1 MAFFNKHEETMSSDE
16 MASLQTE
23 RLIKTVRRAYEKV
36 MPYRAKMDAAG
47 IKPEDIKSVDDLIKL
62 PFTTKQDLRDN
73 YPYGMNAVPM
83 SDVVRIHAS
92 SGTSGKQTVVTYTQR
107 DLDVWAECVA
117 RVLVC
122 AGATKDDIVQVCYGY
137 SMFTGGLGAH
147 YGAEKL
153 GCSVIPASTGNTA
166 RQIMMMQDFGTT
178 VLCCT
183 PSYAIYLYEYMRD
196 NNISLDSVNLKYGI
210 FGAEP
215 WSDNMRTQIEGF
227 LKLEATDIYGL
238 SEICGPGVA
247 FSCQTRKDLHVN
259 EDHFIVE
266 VIDPVTGLRQPDG
279 VPGEICFTC
288 INKEAM
294 PLIRYNT
301 RDISALHHGKCDCG
315 RTLVRMDR
323 VTGRSDD
330 MLIIRGVNV
339 FPSQIESVLLS
350 TGNVDPRYLIIVDR
364 QGTLDQMEIKV
375 EISSS
380 QFTDQIR
387 GLETLEN
394 NIKNQLDSALNISAK
409 ITLVEPGTI
418 ERSVGKTKHVIDNR
432 RLD

>member
-1 MAFFNKHEETMSSDE
+1 MAFFNKHKETMSSDE

-23 RLIKTVRRAYEKV
+23 RLKKTVKRVYEKV
-36 MPYRAKMDAAG
+36 MPYRAKMDAVG
-47 IKPEDIKSVDDLIKL
+47 IKPEDIKSVDDLAKL

-117 RVLVC
+117 RVLAC

-166 RQIMMMQDFGTT
+166 RQILMMQDFGTT

-183 PSYAIYLYEYMRD
+183 PSYAIYLYEHMRD
-196 NNISLDSVNLKYGI
+196 NNISMNSVNLKYGI

-215 WSDNMRTQIEGF
+215 WSDNMRTQIENF
-227 LKLEATDIYGL
+227 LNLTATDIYGL

-247 FSCQTRKDLHVN
+247 FSCQTHKDLHVN

-266 VIDPVTGLRQPDG
+266 VVDPVTGLRQPDG
-279 VPGEICFTC
+279 VPGEVCFTC

-301 RDISALHHGKCDCG
+301 RDISALHRGKCDCG
-315 RTLVRMDR
+315 RTLIRMDR
-323 VTGRSDD
+323 ITGRSDD

-350 TGNVDPRYLIIVDR
+350 SGNVDPRYLIIVDR

-375 EISSS
+375 EINSS

-387 GLETLEN
+387 GLQALEN
-394 NIKNQLDSALNISAK
+394 SIKAELDSALNISAK

>member
-16 MASLQTE
+16 MSSLQTE
-23 RLIKTVRRAYEKV
+23 RLKKTVRRAYENV

-47 IKPEDIKSVDDLIKL
+47 VKPEDIKSVDDLAKL

-117 RVLVC
+117 RVLAC

-166 RQIMMMQDFGTT
+166 RQILMMQDFGTT

-183 PSYAIYLYEYMRD
+183 PSYAIYLYEHMRD
-196 NNISLDSVNLKYGI
+196 NNISMNSVNLKYGI

-215 WSDNMRTQIEGF
+215 WSDNMRTQIENF
-227 LKLEATDIYGL
+227 LNLTATDIYGL

-247 FSCQTRKDLHVN
+247 FSCQTHKDLHVN

-266 VIDPVTGLRQPDG
+266 VVDPVTGLRQPDG
-279 VPGEICFTC
+279 VPGEVCFTC

-301 RDISALHHGKCDCG
+301 RDISALHRGKCDCG
-315 RTLVRMDR
+315 RTLIRMDR
-323 VTGRSDD
+323 ITGRSDD

-350 TGNVDPRYLIIVDR
+350 SGNVDPRYLIIVDR

-375 EISSS
+375 EINSS

-387 GLETLEN
+387 GLQALEN
-394 NIKNQLDSALNISAK
+394 SIKAELDSALNISAK

>member
-1 MAFFNKHEETMSSDE
+1 MAFFNKHKETMSSDE

-23 RLIKTVRRAYEKV
+23 RLKKTVKRVYEKV
-36 MPYRAKMDAAG
+36 MPYRAKMDAVG
-47 IKPEDIKSVDDLIKL
+47 IKPEDIKSVDDLAKL

-117 RVLVC
+117 RVLAC
-122 AGATKDDIVQVCYGY
+122 AGATKDDIVQVCYSY

-166 RQIMMMQDFGTT
+166 RQILMMQDFGTT

-183 PSYAIYLYEYMRD
+183 PSYAIYLYEHMRD
-196 NNISLDSVNLKYGI
+196 NNISMNSVNLKYGI

-215 WSDNMRTQIEGF
+215 WSDNMRTQIENF
-227 LKLEATDIYGL
+227 LNLTATDIYGL

-247 FSCQTRKDLHVN
+247 FSCQTHKDLHVN

-266 VIDPVTGLRQPDG
+266 VVDPVTGLRQPDG
-279 VPGEICFTC
+279 VPGEVCFTC

-301 RDISALHHGKCDCG
+301 RDISALHRGKCDCG
-315 RTLVRMDR
+315 RTLIRMDR
-323 VTGRSDD
+323 ITGRSDD

-350 TGNVDPRYLIIVDR
+350 SGNVDPRYLIIVDR

-375 EISSS
+375 EINSS

-387 GLETLEN
+387 GLQALEN
-394 NIKNQLDSALNISAK
+394 SIKAELDSALNISAK